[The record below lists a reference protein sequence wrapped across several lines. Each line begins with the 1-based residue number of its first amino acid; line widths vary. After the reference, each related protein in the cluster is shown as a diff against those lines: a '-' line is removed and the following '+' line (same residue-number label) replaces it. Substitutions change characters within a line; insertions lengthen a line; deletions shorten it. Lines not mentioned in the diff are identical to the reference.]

1 MAIKFYR
8 TKEPHGY
15 MGNFYRARMF
25 IYGRWW
31 NWVEAPYQAEKS
43 LDRAEQDLIW
53 QVKKPMEARDL
64 GQKVKMRDGWD
75 LVKDMVMYD
84 CVMAKFLQHKD
95 IRDQLMATGDEDL
108 IEDTTTSN
116 DMYWGCGAD
125 GTGRNQLGQT
135 LMRVRRELKGE

>member
-8 TKEPHGY
+8 TKDPHGY

-31 NWVEAPYQAEKS
+31 NWVESPYQAEKS

-53 QVKKPMEARDL
+53 QAQKPMEARDL
-64 GQKVKMRDGWD
+64 GQKVKIREGWD

-84 CVMAKFLQHKD
+84 CVMAKFLQHKN
-95 IRDQLMATGDEDL
+95 IRDQLIATGDEEL

-116 DMYWGCGAD
+116 DMYWGCGKD
-125 GTGRNQLGQT
+125 GTGQNHLGQI
-135 LMRVRRELKGE
+135 LMRVRKELAG